1 MHVTIERALD
11 VVKEELGNF

>member
-11 VVKEELGNF
+11 VVKEELGNS